1 MSVDYEEIVRGESFL
16 RHGPG
21 ERHERI
27 CQRLH
32 SFVSLSAASVATTRI
47 LPPRTVIELCP
58 GTLLRPDLTLVT
70 AATGKAWL
78 IAEVVDTVDHHPDT
92 VMKKA
97 VYEDARLPRLWMVDP
112 RYDNVEVYHGSPY
125 GLALQRILANRDL
138 LTEALLPELKLAMVD
153 LFGPNGG

>member
-1 MSVDYEEIVRGESFL
+1 MSVNYEEIVRGEAFL

-27 CQRLH
+27 CERLYAH
-32 SFVSLSAASVATTRI
+32 VSRCATTAATTRV

-97 VYEDARLPRLWMVDP
+97 IYEDARLPRLWMVDP

-125 GLALQRILANRDL
+125 GLALHRILAN
-138 LTEALLPELKLAMVD
+138 P
-153 LFGPNGG
+153 